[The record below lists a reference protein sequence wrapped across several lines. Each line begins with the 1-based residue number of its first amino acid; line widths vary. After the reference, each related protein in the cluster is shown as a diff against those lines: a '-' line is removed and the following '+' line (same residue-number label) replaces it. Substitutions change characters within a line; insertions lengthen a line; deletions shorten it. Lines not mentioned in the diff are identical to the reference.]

1 MKSELKKLYANIDNR
16 YKNKLRIIMA
26 NLEEPCI
33 ILDLFE
39 LKSLI
44 NPDKFDFPNVEV
56 GEIAL
61 ENS

>member
-1 MKSELKKLYANIDNR
+1 MKEDLKKLYKIIGSQ
-16 YKNKLRIIMA
+16 YKNRLKTIISS
-26 NLEEPCI
+26 LDEPCI

-44 NPDKFDFPNVEV
+44 NPEKFDFPNVEV

-61 ENS
+61 ENN

>member
-1 MKSELKKLYANIDNR
+1 MKKDLDILYKVINSQ
-16 YKNKLRIIMA
+16 YKEQLQTIISS
-26 NLEEPCI
+26 LDEPCI

-44 NPDKFDFPNVEV
+44 NPEKFDFPNVEV

-61 ENS
+61 ENN